1 MGSVQNDSYRKGY
14 IAGYRD
20 GLKAAERGQTP
31 QMEGNS
37 IAKLPIQ
44 AMAVSTRAK
53 NCLLHAGC
61 WYVLDVI
68 ALDEH
73 RISTM
78 RNLGKRSAS
87 EVGRWLEG
95 NGVCHSA
102 WSRFITP

>member
-1 MGSVQNDSYRKGY
+1 MDPVQNDFYRKGY

-20 GLKAAERGQTP
+20 GLKAAERGQIP
-31 QMEGNS
+31 QTEGNPV
-37 IAKLPIQ
+37 AELPIQ
-44 AMAVSTRAK
+44 AMAVSARAK

-87 EVGRWLEG
+87 EIGLWLEA
-95 NGVCHSA
+95 NGVYYSA
-102 WSRFITP
+102 WSRFI